1 MLENV
6 ISHLV
11 NILEKN
17 NIYLEYRNKS
27 VAIGEGMYDGKD
39 GYYLSKDDYNSFD
52 ESKITH
58 LFPININNYVVELIT
73 VTPVEY
79 DDDRIWKSSIHFCIN
94 PKFLS

>member
-1 MLENV
+1 MEN
-6 ISHLV
+6 IILNLV

-17 NIYLEYRNKS
+17 NIELEYKNKS
-27 VAIGEGMYDGKD
+27 ISIGEGIYGGKD
-39 GYYLSKDDYNSFD
+39 GYYLSKNDYDSFD
-52 ESKITH
+52 ETKITP
-58 LFPININNYVVELIT
+58 LFPINIENYIIELIT